1 MKIITTILS
10 FFAIFCLSSCKNTSL
25 GKAKISQLRQNAY
38 YYECA
43 DFSLF
48 TYPEQCENPQKDD
61 GIKNALVNRLCFKL
75 QFASVSPTDNCS
87 VEFFIGDKNYHAN
100 FEYSPL
106 STFLYCTVFVETLPK
121 DELYVKFNLNGKTI
135 GANLSPLKNKTT
147 ISFDKILNNLKNND
161 EFVKEFLQKDDGE
174 IKIRFIDN
182 DGFDYW
188 YFGFIDEKTTTSYL
202 IDGQTG
208 EVLAVKPEK

>member
-1 MKIITTILS
+1 MKIITTVLS

-25 GKAKISQLRQNAY
+25 YETKISQLRLNAY

-43 DFSLF
+43 DFSVF
-48 TYPEQCENPQKDD
+48 VYPEQCENPQKDD
-61 GIKNALVNRLCFKL
+61 GIKNALENRLYFKL
-75 QFASVSPTDNCS
+75 QFSSVSPTDNCS
-87 VEFFIGDKNYHAN
+87 VEFLSDKKNYRAN

-106 STFLYCTVFVETLPK
+106 STFLYCKVLVDVLPK
-121 DELYVKFNLNGKTI
+121 DELYVKFTLNGKTI
-135 GANLSPLKNKTT
+135 GANLVPLKDQSTLSYN
-147 ISFDKILNNLKNND
+147 KILGNLKNND
-161 EFVKEFLQKDDGE
+161 EFIKEFLQKSNGE